1 MKYTIRCIRKTFST
15 KVFLVA
21 AFWLFG
27 LVAGVWFINLTSF
40 SSLMYSVYYPRISI
54 IGLIFSLA
62 IPFIISYILLRF
74 FNFYFILPIIFSKAF
89 SFICSYGAIM
99 IAYGNAGW
107 LVSGMLLFS
116 DFFVVVLLLFVWYY
130 SATGECC
137 NPRRQATLYVLIP
150 TLIGCYDY
158 FVVSPYVAML
168 LNY

>member
-21 AFWLFG
+21 TFWLLG
-27 LVAGVWFINLTSF
+27 LVAGVCFINWTSF
-40 SSLMYSVYYPRISI
+40 SSLMYSVHYPRISI
-54 IGLIFSLA
+54 LGLIISLA
-62 IPFIISYILLRF
+62 IPFVISYILLRF
-74 FNFYFILPIIFSKAF
+74 LNFYFILPIIFIKAF
-89 SFICSYGAIM
+89 SFIFGYGAIM

-116 DFFVVVLLLFVWYY
+116 DFSVVVLLLFIWYS
-130 SATGECC
+130 SATGQCC
-137 NPRRQATLYVLIP
+137 NPRKRVILYILIP